1 MYWPFPLE
9 LPMLSELLPF
19 RLAIDPTT
27 VAGVGLW
34 ALALYLGFSPVS
46 DWVMEQISR
55 WLNFAERSLYTSQ
68 AEFERTRAAREA
80 QNSFYASLL
89 SVIPFVIA
97 GALLNHLSDVSLGR
111 SWSIS
116 MGILSVI
123 GAAVYE
129 LGRRDGQ
136 ASDEE

>member
-1 MYWPFPLE
+1 
-9 LPMLSELLPF
+9 MLSELLPF
-19 RLAIDPTT
+19 RLSIDPTT

-68 AEFERTRAAREA
+68 AEFERTRIAREA

-97 GALLNHLSDVSLGR
+97 GVGLHYLSDMSLGR

-123 GAAVYE
+123 GAGVYE

-136 ASDEE
+136 TSDEE

>member
-1 MYWPFPLE
+1 
-9 LPMLSELLPF
+9 MLSELLPF

-34 ALALYLGFSPVS
+34 ALALYLGFSPLS
-46 DWVMEQISR
+46 DWVMDQISR

-97 GALLNHLSDVSLGR
+97 GTGLNYLSDVSLGR

-116 MGILSVI
+116 IGILSVI

>member
-1 MYWPFPLE
+1 
-9 LPMLSELLPF
+9 MLSELLPF

-68 AEFERTRAAREA
+68 AEFERTRPAREA

-97 GALLNHLSDVSLGR
+97 GVGLNYLSDVSLGR

>member
-1 MYWPFPLE
+1 MYSPLPLE

-34 ALALYLGFSPVS
+34 ALALYLGFSPLS
-46 DWVMEQISR
+46 DWVMDQISR

-97 GALLNHLSDVSLGR
+97 GVGLNYLSDVSLGR